1 MRHARIDDRQ
11 SAAAAAA
18 SIAIGD
24 QVAVQDVDF
33 AKLAALLVSEEQ
45 ILELAE

>member
-11 SAAAAAA
+11 SAAAAA

-24 QVAVQDVDF
+24 RVAVQDVDY